1 MLNWHM
7 KQKTDILSMLLS
19 PRGAILAANVV
30 LLIGL
35 SILATVAYLSLSED
49 ALSKAR
55 DEAFRTVEVHGQL
68 SEADHCAV
76 LRNEAAKFAVD
87 ANDTSFVL
95 GPDQQQVAVV
105 SPAPEADPNTLPSE
119 HSLNGKKVMGAW
131 WVGEGCGSYFSGVY
145 IEPFQGYVWKSLRFV
160 IWVGLAAVIANFA
173 MGLIAQRLLKRDL
186 LKVLE
191 DCKKIEEGDLDHK
204 VQSDLNSAELSS
216 IASQINTMTGSIR
229 LLVLNLRT
237 ISVTITHDLRN
248 YINHARIRLR
258 NAEKGLDSS
267 SRSEV
272 LVALS
277 SLQRLDALATEISRL
292 SVNPG
297 GSLSVSVTQLD
308 AVAKRTLALFKDSFE
323 DAGMA
328 VETDLQAT
336 ASRVSEPLLTE
347 VIANLLGNSI
357 KYGADGNRILIR
369 TFSEGGKSNIEVS
382 DFGQGVPEKD
392 RESIFRLDSRLAD
405 NEQTD
410 GNGFGLAIAKLF
422 TVMNNGEITVR
433 STQEHANLPGA
444 TFRLTFPAFDQTS
457 KV

>member
-1 MLNWHM
+1 M

-55 DEAFRTVEVHGQL
+55 DEAFRTLEIHGQL
-68 SEADHCAV
+68 SGADHCAV

-105 SPAPEADPNTLPSE
+105 SPAPEADPNPLPSE

-191 DCKKIEEGDLDHK
+191 DCKKIEEGDLAQV
-204 VQSDLNSAELSS
+204 VQSDLNSAELSL

-248 YINHARIRLR
+248 YINHARIRLK
-258 NAEKGLDSS
+258 NAEKA
-267 SRSEV
+267 SETAGKSEI
-272 LVALS
+272 LAALS

-308 AVAKRTLALFKDSFE
+308 VVAKRTLALFKDSFE

-328 VETDLQAT
+328 VETNFQAT

-357 KYGADGNRILIR
+357 KYGFEGNRVSIR
-369 TFSEGGKSNIEVS
+369 TFSEDGKANIEVS

-392 RESIFRLDSRLAD
+392 RESIFRLDSRLAG

-410 GNGFGLAIAKLF
+410 GNGFGLAIAQLF
-422 TVMNNGEITVR
+422 TIMNNGELTVR
-433 STQEHANLPGA
+433 STQEHPNLPGA

>member
-1 MLNWHM
+1 
-7 KQKTDILSMLLS
+7 MLLS

-35 SILATVAYLSLSED
+35 SILATVAYWSLSED

-55 DEAFRTVEVHGQL
+55 YEALQTLKLHSQL
-68 SEADHCAV
+68 SEADHCTV

-105 SPAPEADPNTLPSE
+105 SPAPKADSNTLPSE
-119 HSLNGKKVMGAW
+119 HSLNGQKVLGAW
-131 WVGEGCGSYFSGVY
+131 WSGGECGWYFSGVY

-191 DCKKIEEGDLDHK
+191 DCRKIEEGNLEHK
-204 VQSDLNSAELSS
+204 VRSDLNSAELSS

-258 NAEKGLDSS
+258 NAEKDLDCAG
-267 SRSEV
+267 RSEV
-272 LVALS
+272 LAALS
-277 SLQRLDALATEISRL
+277 SLQRLDALAAEISRL

-308 AVAKRTLALFKDSFE
+308 EVAERTLALFKDSFE
-323 DAGMA
+323 DAGMS
-328 VETDLQAT
+328 VEADLQAT
-336 ASRVSEPLLTE
+336 ASRVSEPLLME

-369 TFSEGGKSNIEVS
+369 TFSEGGISNIEVS
-382 DFGQGVPEKD
+382 DFGKGVPEKD

-433 STQEHANLPGA
+433 STQQHAKLPGA
-444 TFRLTFPAFDQTS
+444 TFRLTFPAFDQSS